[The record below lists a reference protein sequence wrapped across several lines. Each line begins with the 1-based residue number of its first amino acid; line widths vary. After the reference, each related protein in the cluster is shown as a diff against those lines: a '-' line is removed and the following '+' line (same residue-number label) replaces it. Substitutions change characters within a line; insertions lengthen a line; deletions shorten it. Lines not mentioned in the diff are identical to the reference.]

1 VSGREYNVVI
11 RPRRGGAPDRKR
23 VWFALVFAPVAVLGI
38 ARSFHHSV
46 TSGLWYAAGALT
58 LTAFTVMA
66 RANFFARTS
75 IAVSASFVRR
85 TGYVGR
91 SAGWTRG
98 RSSCASGTA
107 LGVDWDEQAK
117 VRTFAQ
123 LRREVPGSFPWSLA
137 HVWLTLAIVAVLG
150 LVIGTAISASSRAS

>member
-1 VSGREYNVVI
+1 MGVSGREYNVVI

-23 VWFALVFAPVAVLGI
+23 LWFALVFAPVAVLGI

-98 RSSCASGTA
+98 RSSCASGTRSVSTGMSRRRFEPSPSFGA
-107 LGVDWDEQAK
+107 RSQARSLGRS
-117 VRTFAQ
+117 RTS
-123 LRREVPGSFPWSLA
+123 GSR
-137 HVWLTLAIVAVLG
+137 
-150 LVIGTAISASSRAS
+150 SRSWRS